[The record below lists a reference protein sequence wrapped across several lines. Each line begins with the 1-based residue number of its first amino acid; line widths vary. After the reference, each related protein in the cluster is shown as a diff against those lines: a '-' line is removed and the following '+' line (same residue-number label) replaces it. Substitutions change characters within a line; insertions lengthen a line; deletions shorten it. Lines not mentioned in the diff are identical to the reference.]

1 MLLHKMQKCASLEEV
16 ILARRLREH
25 HENALAAQLPAE
37 RFVRSVSTAA
47 MGSRAGHKRPK
58 RAPSAALRDS
68 IAGYSMMSTSTLRPL
83 SGVSPPHSAAGDHYS
98 HGRFVVPLSC
108 IDDRFV
114 NAIC

>member
-1 MLLHKMQKCASLEEV
+1 MLLHKMQKSASLEEV

-58 RAPSAALRDS
+58 RAPSA
-68 IAGYSMMSTSTLRPL
+68 
-83 SGVSPPHSAAGDHYS
+83 GDHYS